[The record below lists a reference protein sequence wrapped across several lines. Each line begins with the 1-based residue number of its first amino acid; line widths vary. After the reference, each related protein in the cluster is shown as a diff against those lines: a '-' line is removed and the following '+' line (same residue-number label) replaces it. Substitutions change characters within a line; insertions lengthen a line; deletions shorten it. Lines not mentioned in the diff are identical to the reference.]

1 MKEGLNGDGYK
12 VMNIFPRTHFKGQ
25 EFFVQGF
32 KFDKD
37 SNQIIESAGLYGESE
52 IHRLDLNKMEI
63 SSQQRLSKQYFGEG
77 NDWIMLNGEKEYH
90 QLTYKERKVF
100 VYNQN
105 LKLKNSYEI
114 PSEIKEGWGLKHLV
128 LNNKYYLLVTDGTER
143 VFVVDPDGW
152 TIKGIYEVMIMS
164 N

>member
-1 MKEGLNGDGYK
+1 
-12 VMNIFPRTHFKGQ
+12 
-25 EFFVQGF
+25 
-32 KFDKD
+32 
-37 SNQIIESAGLYGESE
+37 
-52 IHRLDLNKMEI
+52 
-63 SSQQRLSKQYFGEG
+63 
-77 NDWIMLNGEKEYH
+77 
-90 QLTYKERKVF
+90 
-100 VYNQN
+100 